1 VKDTGAGLPNCPIGP
16 TGGGTGGGLTTVR
29 MCGGQVV
36 QQIVTSYQLAV
47 QAMRELRLPLPDIR
61 TAPPR
66 GSDGLVG
73 LRHFYWVDRAQWR
86 PHVKRV
92 QAGGVWAQ
100 VTATP
105 TRLVIAPGDG
115 TKLTCAGPGAPYD
128 LSRAPEQQASSCVHT
143 YQRSSAGLAGSAY
156 RVSASVVWSAVWIG
170 SDGAGG
176 VLAPVTVTATFG
188 LRVAEGQALVDG
200 R

>member
-1 VKDTGAGLPNCPIGP
+1 
-16 TGGGTGGGLTTVR
+16 
-29 MCGGQVV
+29 
-36 QQIVTSYQLAV
+36 
-47 QAMRELRLPLPDIR
+47 
-61 TAPPR
+61 
-66 GSDGLVG
+66 LVG
-73 LRHFYWVDRAQWR
+73 LRHFYWVDRAQWV

-105 TRLVIAPGDG
+105 TRLDIAPGDG
-115 TKLTCAGPGAPYD
+115 TKLSCAGPGAPYD
-128 LSRAPEQQASSCVHT
+128 PSRAPEQQTSTCAHV

-156 RVSASVVWSAVWIG
+156 RVSASVVWSATWIG

-176 VLAPVTVTATFG
+176 ALAPLTITATFG